1 MAEQYKIGIIGSAQW
16 AEKIIPFAVESG
28 MQILVLENDRKLH
41 SSGNICFEQGDPL
54 KYEDVLK
61 FGEQVAILKVGTEYI
76 NIQALKELQQSGT
89 MVYPTPEIIE
99 LIQDKQLQ
107 KEFFMEKD
115 LPFVARW
122 IISENKHE
130 LSDNEKDNNYTSAQS
145 DKDLISVQ
153 TWQNSFAN
161 PEKEEITIQ
170 TLKPKR
176 EIHVSIS
183 RNEAGIIEC
192 YEPAIMIMEQERIF
206 FDFDIY
212 QPDITRDIAMTAC
225 ELAAK
230 VAEAINLRGL
240 MIVELLL
247 AANGKLYI
255 NDLSISSQKNRSN
268 AQLSHRKTKSAL
280 LKELLIKQTVQRV
293 NKDELTILEP
303 LAYRKQII
311 VQSLKTILCTNDFHT
326 QFHKQINRSRYEKY
340 ININEDFIEEKLSK
354 AIMIQHLLVA

>member
-1 MAEQYKIGIIGSAQW
+1 MAEQYKIGIIGSAEW
-16 AEKIIPFAVESG
+16 VEKIIPFAVESG

-41 SSGNICFEQGDPL
+41 SSGNICFEQGNPL

-76 NIQALKELQQSGT
+76 NIQALKELQQCGT

-107 KEFFMEKD
+107 KEFFMDKD

-130 LSDNEKDNNYTSAQS
+130 LSDNNEDNRNTSAQG

-153 TWQNSFAN
+153 TWQNSFAY
-161 PEKEEITIQ
+161 PDKDEITIQ

-183 RNEAGIIEC
+183 RNEAGTIEC
-192 YEPAIMIMEQERIF
+192 YEPAIMIMEKERIF

-212 QPDITRDIAMTAC
+212 QSDITRDIAMTAC
-225 ELAAK
+225 ELAATI
-230 VAEAINLRGL
+230 AEAIDLRGL

-255 NDLSISSQKNRSN
+255 NDLSISSQKHRTNV
-268 AQLSHRKTKSAL
+268 QLSHRKTKSVL
-280 LKELLIKQTVQRV
+280 LKELLLKPALQKV

-303 LAYRKQII
+303 LAFRKQII
-311 VQSLKTILCTNDFHT
+311 VQSLNTILCTNDIHI
-326 QFHKQINRSRYEKY
+326 QYNEHVNRAQYEQY
-340 ININEDFIEEKLSK
+340 ININQDFIEEKLSK
-354 AIMIQHLLVA
+354 AIMIQHLLEA